1 MVKSGQAWSGTR
13 SVLRAAGRWTAFA
26 WLAALLGATAAQA
39 QTQPT
44 WVDKAGH
51 DSTADIFS
59 AEDIFGSASE
69 KHDRPYTGIT
79 WFRDYGGCQ
88 LIVGLTS
95 QIINRQFGTVNL
107 SSTPAFSNR
116 PDQLF
121 ELRGFYN
128 NGRTQSTGAG
138 RYVLANGKTALRIK
152 FKNGILPNFINAATN
167 VRNYE
172 AFVATIQL
180 TISVARGQPASC
192 NSAIGITPEYK
203 ITIVPLYSGGEDQPL
218 QKPIASNTT
227 RDQRGYRGWNGYE
240 TGIVIQRNLFSTWS
254 FPRGGNRLGAN
265 LSWCSAGA
273 IVSWIQRPSFLS
285 FRKDSNT
292 YSRNSRRQNAWQ
304 LGTVSTGPVT
314 MTVQGYFLPTDRLQI
329 VFNRKPDNGKH
340 ELAVAVQGRCGSA
353 QQQAIL
359 RYTLD
364 IYANH
369 RWGKGPNDAN
379 QVPAFDASA
388 LSGNLGSNNVDTG
401 LRIHYSTST
410 CETTAVAVHSD
421 DQNNFILRKWRLP
434 IEYDPTNANFPYKEG
449 NWAWDGNASQSIRA
463 NMAVNVD
470 NQFTNQVPLYQEIV
484 GVLFKSNFNASPG
497 VYRPKFVLTAPGCGS
512 AVVATTLTYTVTVAA
527 ANQRRG
533 SWITGSWKFKVPNT
547 QLTVTSV
554 ADTNG
559 GSALFQASALTTHG
573 QLRRVGFLIHRSS
586 SKCLFTDLELKNH
599 TSLFEINQVKT
610 ATAVTSSGRSTRTAM
625 VMNDNQHAGVYF
637 RPNVTYVA
645 PDTYRLTVV
654 ATQSENLCPG
664 ASVAELPPPLTLR
677 FNVVVSNIRPWETIG
692 LNRDPNRSMFPAGAI
707 AQLTTPADTGIRIQR
722 SSAACRSTD
731 LSLPAGTAQ
740 YFQLARVG
748 PNGQQVGNAGSS
760 LTGVPMPVTGGSHA
774 QVQFKPRANVPV
786 GDFLISV
793 VLTHN
798 QSACGSQDGLPAAL
812 SLVYTITMVSG
823 SDLAPAIAV
832 SRDYVAFQEGVAVRS
847 AVTVAVMTV
856 TDDFDNTSPV
866 VSLDAAVS
874 ADLYELSSVQSWNGI
889 SRVDAVIL
897 KSGTRLSYAAHPYHT
912 ISFFA
917 TDGGDSSL
925 STERE
930 IIIEVI
936 DPQEA
941 RPEVSFDPNFAIV
954 DENQT
959 TPIASVIIRDPRD
972 DLPGIA
978 LVGEGVDQFE
988 LDYQV
993 SDWSSSTGMVATLK
1007 IKSGQRLSQST
1018 KDSYTLTV
1026 EVVDSSN
1033 QLLRDTATIE
1043 IAVTQPGPPQL
1054 TLPAATVVINNYEN
1068 QATVSRRIFAANAI
1082 ARDNV
1087 EPQLRLSG
1095 GDSSAFDLNK
1105 TTPNPWRGLLTA
1117 GIYLKSGISLNFD
1130 IKRAYTVMVEAK
1142 DPNLST
1148 NDKTTAQLVVL
1159 LANPHK
1165 LAPVSVAATVGT
1177 EVGSQGVRLAG
1188 MHGIDSILSRPAA
1201 AGPGAL
1207 AFLEMLANKEHEL
1220 ESGEIDLRE
1229 FLDGQ
1234 SFALPLMNANGVAS
1248 RFGMWMQA
1256 EQTKLDKEE
1265 ATALSYEAN
1274 AFNANL
1280 GFDVLLGDFF
1290 TLGVG
1295 YGVHQLDT
1303 DYNDKTRCQGL
1314 DFACEGQKGT
1324 YELELQIAQP
1334 YMAMDIGGGRLALAM
1349 GLGQGEIKVMDA
1361 EADSDEEF
1369 KRDADYISY
1378 AVGINHKLGTVNQ
1391 FRMRAVMSNSE
1402 VDIEELCVKDGD
1414 KCRQEGGNDVLE
1426 PEMDFSGGN
1435 LRVGLG
1441 YARQI
1446 DFDSSSF
1453 LQPSIEFAYSSDWGD
1468 GDTGSLYGGG
1478 AGLEYHGGRM
1488 QVDSTFRYMT
1498 GEDINVYGAAL
1509 GLRFNPS
1516 AGSLGLGL
1524 EANPSYDLRG
1534 NNHDLLNESTELNE
1548 NALPEYGLGL
1558 RSRMAVSYGFAI
1570 NGGVLTP
1577 YGGYEMLT
1585 SSDSR
1590 RELGL
1595 RLATNGQRRW
1605 LLGWSADAAGDET
1618 LKIEYQLGE

>member
-1 MVKSGQAWSGTR
+1 MINRGQARSGLDAL
-13 SVLRAAGRWTAFA
+13 LRAAVRSWTAFA
-26 WLAALLGATAAQA
+26 WLAVLLGASAAHA
-39 QTQPT
+39 QIS

-51 DSTADIFS
+51 SSTPEIFS
-59 AEDIFGSASE
+59 AEDIFGHSSLN
-69 KHDRPYTGIT
+69 HDRPYTGIT

-95 QIINRQFGTVNL
+95 QIVSGQ
-107 SSTPAFSNR
+107 AFSNR

-128 NGRTQSTGAG
+128 NGRIQSTGAG
-138 RYVLANGKTALRIK
+138 KYVWANGKTAIRVK
-152 FKNGILPNFINAATN
+152 FKNGVLPNFLNAATN

-203 ITIVPLYSGGEDQPL
+203 VTIVPLYTGGEDKRSQN
-218 QKPIASNTT
+218 PIASNTT
-227 RDQRGYRGWNGYE
+227 DAQRGYRGWNGHE
-240 TGIVIQRNLFSTWS
+240 TGIIIQRNQYRTDYFDRGSSYNPGNQYWCNAGVVATW
-254 FPRGGNRLGAN
+254 
-265 LSWCSAGA
+265 
-273 IVSWIQRPSFLS
+273 VQRPSFLS
-285 FRKDSNT
+285 FRKDSASYN
-292 YSRNSRRQNAWQ
+292 RSRRQQNAWQ

-314 MTVQGYFLPTDRLQI
+314 MTVQSYFLPTDRLQI

-340 ELAVAVQGRCGSA
+340 EFAVAVRGRCGNA
-353 QQQAIL
+353 QHQAIL
-359 RYTLD
+359 RYTLN

-369 RWGKGPNDAN
+369 PWGRGPNNAH
-379 QVPAFDASA
+379 QVPIFDASA
-388 LSGNLGSNNVDTG
+388 LSGSLGSNHVDTG
-401 LRIHYSTST
+401 LRIHYSAGT
-410 CETTAVAVHSD
+410 CDTTEVAVHSD
-421 DQNNFILRKWRLP
+421 AEDDFILRKWRLP
-434 IEYDPTNANFPYKEG
+434 IQYNPDSLRFPYTVG
-449 NWAWDGNASQSIRA
+449 NWAWDGNSNQTIRA
-463 NMAVNVD
+463 NMGVGVN
-470 NQFTNQVPLYQEIV
+470 NNRFGTVPIYQEIV
-484 GVLFKSNFNASPG
+484 GVLFQSDFDASPG
-497 VYRPKFVLTAPGCGS
+497 VYRPKFVLSSCS
-512 AVVATTLTYTVTVAA
+512 AATVPTTLTYTVTVAA

-533 SWITGSWKFKVPNT
+533 SWITGSWKFTAPSNPQIT
-547 QLTVTSV
+547 LTSV

-559 GSALFQASALTTHG
+559 GSAQFQASALTTYG

-586 SKCLFTDLELKNH
+586 SKCLFTDLELRNH
-599 TSLFEINQVKT
+599 TSLFEINQVRT
-610 ATAVTSSGRSTRTAM
+610 AATVTSSGRSTRTAM

-637 RPNVTYVA
+637 RPDVTYVA

-692 LNRDPNRSMFPAGAI
+692 LNRGPRLSSFPAGAI
-707 AQLTTPADTGIRIQR
+707 AQLTTPVDTGIRIQR

-731 LSLPAGTAQ
+731 LSLPTGTAQ
-740 YFQLARVG
+740 YFQLVQAG
-748 PNGQQVGNAGSS
+748 SNGRQVGNAGSS
-760 LTGVPMPVTGGSHA
+760 LAAVPMPVTGGSHA

-786 GDFLISV
+786 GEFLISV
-793 VLTHN
+793 VLTYN
-798 QSACGSQDGLPAAL
+798 QSACGSQEGLPGAL
-812 SLVYTITMVSG
+812 SLVYTVTMANVTDVTPMIAIDRDQVQVS
-823 SDLAPAIAV
+823 
-832 SRDYVAFQEGVAVRS
+832 EGVA
-847 AVTVAVMTV
+847 ATVAATIAVLTV
-856 TDDFDNTSPV
+856 TDPFDATSPAV
-866 VSLDAAVS
+866 RLDTGATLFEIAAVR
-874 ADLYELSSVQSWNGI
+874 SWNGI
-889 SRVDAVIL
+889 DRIDAVRL
-897 KSGTRLSYAAHPYHT
+897 KSGTSLSFATKPRHT

-917 TDGGDSSL
+917 TDGGSSNL
-925 STERE
+925 SAEQKIT
-930 IIIEVI
+930 VI
-936 DPQEA
+936 VEDPQEV
-941 RPEVSFDPNFAIV
+941 PPVVSIDRNFAIV

-959 TPIASVIIRDPRD
+959 ALIALVNIRDPRD
-972 DLPGIA
+972 DRPGIA
-978 LVGEGVDQFE
+978 IVGEGADQFE
-988 LDYQV
+988 LGYGA
-993 SDWSSSTGMVATLK
+993 WNRSTGMVATLK

-1018 KDSYTLTV
+1018 KSSYTLV
-1026 EVVDSSN
+1026 IEVVDAGN
-1033 QLLRDTATIE
+1033 QSLRDTATIT

-1054 TLPAATVVINNYEN
+1054 TFSAATVVINDYEN
-1068 QATVSRRIFAANAI
+1068 QAAVSTQIFVANAI

-1087 EPQLRLSG
+1087 APEMRLAGS
-1095 GDSSAFDLNK
+1095 DSSAFDLNAAA
-1105 TTPNPWRGLLTA
+1105 PSPWRGLLTA
-1117 GIYLKSGISLNFD
+1117 AIHLKQGTMLNFD
-1130 IKRAYTVMVEAK
+1130 TKRAYTIMVEANE
-1142 DPNLST
+1142 PRSST
-1148 NDKTTAQLVVL
+1148 ITMAQLVVL
-1159 LANPHK
+1159 LANPQR

-1201 AGPGAL
+1201 SGPGAL

-1234 SFALPLMNANGVAS
+1234 SFAMPLMNANGVTS

-1256 EQTKLDKEE
+1256 EQTKLEKES
-1265 ATALSYEAN
+1265 ATALNYEAN

-1303 DYNDKTRCQGL
+1303 DYNDLTRCQGL

-1349 GLGQGEIKVMDA
+1349 GLGQGEIKVMDS
-1361 EADSDEEF
+1361 EDDSGEEF
-1369 KRDADYISY
+1369 KRDADYTSY

-1402 VDIEELCVKDGD
+1402 VDIEEQCIKDGD
-1414 KCRQEGGNDVLE
+1414 NCRQENGNDVLE
-1426 PEMDFSGGN
+1426 PDMDFSGGN

-1446 DFDSSSF
+1446 DFDSSRF
-1453 LQPSIEFAYSSDWGD
+1453 LQPSIEVSYSSDWGD

-1478 AGLEYHGGRM
+1478 AGLEYRGGRM

-1498 GEDINVYGAAL
+1498 GEDTKVYGAAL

-1534 NNHDLLNESTELNE
+1534 SGYNLLNENTELNE
-1548 NALPEYGLGL
+1548 NALPEHGLGL

>member
-1 MVKSGQAWSGTR
+1 MIKNGQAWSGAW
-13 SVLRAAGRWTAFA
+13 SLLRAAGRWTTFA
-26 WLAALLGATAAQA
+26 WLAVLLGASAAQA
-39 QTQPT
+39 QTQPS

-51 DSTADIFS
+51 ASTADLFA

-69 KHDRPYTGIT
+69 THDRPYTGIT

-95 QIINRQFGTVNL
+95 QIVSGQ
-107 SSTPAFSNR
+107 AFSNR

-138 RYVLANGKTALRIK
+138 RYVWANGKTAIRVK
-152 FKNGILPNFINAATN
+152 FKNGVLPNFLNAATN
-167 VRNYE
+167 VTNYE
-172 AFVATIQL
+172 AFIATIQL

-192 NSAIGITPEYK
+192 NSAIGITPEYR
-203 ITIVPLYSGGEDQPL
+203 ITIVPLYSGGEDKPL
-218 QKPIASNTT
+218 QQPIASNTT
-227 RDQRGYRGWNGYE
+227 DAQRGYRGWNGYE
-240 TGIVIQRNLFSTWS
+240 TGIVIQRNQY
-254 FPRGGNRLGAN
+254 RVGALG
-265 LSWCSAGA
+265 SRYGITYWCNDGVVARW
-273 IVSWIQRPSFLS
+273 VQRPDFLS
-285 FRKDSNT
+285 FRKDH
-292 YSRNSRRQNAWQ
+292 NSSYRFRSGRSGSWQ

-314 MTVQGYFLPTDRLQI
+314 MTAQSYFLPSDRLQI

-340 ELAVAVQGRCGSA
+340 VFAVGVQGRCGQA

-369 RWGKGPNDAN
+369 QWGKGPNNAD

-388 LSGNLGSNNVDTG
+388 LSGNLGSGDVDTG

-410 CETTAVAVHSD
+410 CGTTAVGVHSD
-421 DQNNFILRKWRLP
+421 DQNNFSLRKWRLP
-434 IEYDPTNANFPYKEG
+434 IEYNPSGGDFPYREG
-449 NWAWDGNASQSIRA
+449 NWAWDGNAGPNIRA
-463 NMAVNVD
+463 NMGVGVENEAN
-470 NQFTNQVPLYQEIV
+470 NQVPLYQEIV
-484 GVLFKSNFNASPG
+484 GVLFKSTFNAAPG
-497 VYRPKFVLTAPGCGS
+497 VYQPRFVLTSPNCGG

-547 QLTVTSV
+547 QITVTSV

-559 GSALFQASALTTHG
+559 GSAQFQASALTTHG

-654 ATQSENLCPG
+654 ATQSENLCSG

-677 FNVVVSNIRPWETIG
+677 FNVVVSNIRPWQAVG
-692 LNRDPNRSMFPAGAI
+692 NNSGPNRSMFPAGAI

-722 SSAACRSTD
+722 SSEACRSTD
-731 LSLPAGTAQ
+731 LSLPTGTAQ
-740 YFQLARVG
+740 YFQLAQVG
-748 PNGQQVGNAGSS
+748 SNGQQVGNAGSS
-760 LTGVPMPVTGGSHA
+760 LAGVPMPVTGGSHA

-786 GDFLISV
+786 GAFLISV

-812 SLVYTITMVSG
+812 SLVYTVTMVSG
-823 SDLAPAIAV
+823 SDLAPAVAV

-874 ADLYELSSVQSWNGI
+874 ADLYELSSVQRWNGI
-889 SRVDAVIL
+889 SRVDAIIL

-941 RPEVSFDPNFAIV
+941 RPEVSFNPDFAVV

-959 TPIASVIIRDPRD
+959 TPIALVNIRDPRD

-978 LVGEGVDQFE
+978 IVGEGVDQFE

-1026 EVVDSSN
+1026 EVVDSNN
-1033 QLLRDTATIE
+1033 QSLRDTATIE
-1043 IAVTQPGPPQL
+1043 IAVTQPGPPRL
-1054 TLPAATVVINNYEN
+1054 TLSAATVVINDYEN
-1068 QATVSRRIFAANAI
+1068 QAAVSTRIFAANAV
-1082 ARDNV
+1082 ASDNV
-1087 EPQLRLSG
+1087 APQLALSG
-1095 GDSSAFDLNK
+1095 SDSNAFDLAA
-1105 TTPNPWRGLLTA
+1105 TPPSPWRGSLTA
-1117 GIYLKSGISLNFD
+1117 GIYLKQGTRLDFD
-1130 IKRAYTVMVEAK
+1130 TKRAYTVRIEANE
-1142 DPNLST
+1142 PNSSQ
-1148 NDKTTAQLVVL
+1148 KTTESLVVL

-1334 YMAMDIGGGRLALAM
+1334 YMAMDIGGGRLALAL
-1349 GLGQGEIKVMDA
+1349 GLGQGEIKVMDS
-1361 EADSDEEF
+1361 EADSNEEF
-1369 KRDADYISY
+1369 KRDADYTSY
-1378 AVGINHKLGTVNQ
+1378 AVGINHKLGTINQ
-1391 FRMRAVMSNSE
+1391 FRMRAVMSNSQ
-1402 VDIEELCVKDGD
+1402 VDIEELCLKDSND
-1414 KCRQEGGNDVLE
+1414 RCLKDADGNDRLE

-1446 DFDSSSF
+1446 DFDSSRF
-1453 LQPSIEFAYSSDWGD
+1453 LQPSIEVAYSSDWGD

-1478 AGLEYHGGRM
+1478 AGLEYRGGRM

-1498 GEDINVYGAAL
+1498 GEDISVYGAAL

-1548 NALPEYGLGL
+1548 DALPEYGLGL

-1605 LLGWSADAAGDET
+1605 LLGWSEDAAGGET

>member
-13 SVLRAAGRWTAFA
+13 SLLRATVGWTAFA
-26 WLAALLGATAAQA
+26 WLAVLLGASAAQA
-39 QTQPT
+39 QTQPS

-51 DSTADIFS
+51 DSAADIFS

-69 KHDRPYTGIT
+69 NHDRPYTGIT

-88 LIVGLTS
+88 LIVGMTS
-95 QIINRQFGTVNL
+95 QIINRQIGTNN
-107 SSTPAFSNR
+107 TPAFSNR

-128 NGRTQSTGAG
+128 NGRVQSTGAG
-138 RYVLANGKTALRIK
+138 RYVWANGKTAIRVK
-152 FKNGILPNFINAATN
+152 FKNGILPNFINAATD
-167 VRNYE
+167 VSNYE
-172 AFVATIQL
+172 AFIATIQL

-192 NSAIGITPEYK
+192 NSAIGITPEYR

-240 TGIVIQRNLFSTWS
+240 TGIVIQRNQYWSQSYEAFRQPNFYLAGNYRWCNAGVIATW
-254 FPRGGNRLGAN
+254 
-265 LSWCSAGA
+265 
-273 IVSWIQRPSFLS
+273 VQRPSFLS

-292 YSRNSRRQNAWQ
+292 YNQSSRRQNAWQ

-314 MTVQGYFLPTDRLQI
+314 MTVQSYYLPTDRLQI

-340 ELAVAVQGRCGSA
+340 ELAVAVRGRCGSA

-369 RWGKGPNDAN
+369 PWGRGPNNAN
-379 QVPAFDASA
+379 QVPIFDASA
-388 LSGNLGSNNVDTG
+388 LSGSLASADVDTG
-401 LRIHYSTST
+401 LRIHHSTGT
-410 CETTAVAVHSD
+410 CDTTAVGVHSD
-421 DQNNFILRKWRLP
+421 DQNNFTLRRWRLP
-434 IEYDPTNANFPYKEG
+434 IRYDSNLNLVTGDWE
-449 NWAWDGNASQSIRA
+449 WDGNAGPSIRA
-463 NMAVNVD
+463 NMAVSVQN
-470 NQFTNQVPLYQEIV
+470 NRFGTVPVYQEIV
-484 GVLFKSNFNASPG
+484 GVLFKTTFNAAPG
-497 VYRPKFVLTAPGCGS
+497 VYQPRFVLTSPGCGE
-512 AVVATTLTYTVTVAA
+512 AVAATTLTYTLTVAA

-547 QLTVTSV
+547 QITVTSV

-599 TSLFEINQVKT
+599 TSLFEINQIKT
-610 ATAVTSSGRSTRTAM
+610 ATTVTSSGRSTRTAM

-637 RPNVTYVA
+637 RPNVSYVA

-677 FNVVVSNIRPWETIG
+677 FNVVVSNVRPWETIG
-692 LNRDPNRSMFPAGAI
+692 LNRGPNRSMFPAGAI

-722 SSAACRSTD
+722 SSEACRSTD
-731 LSLPAGTAQ
+731 LSLPTGTAQ
-740 YFQLARVG
+740 YFQLAQVG
-748 PNGQQVGNAGSS
+748 SNGQQVGNAGSS

-786 GDFLISV
+786 GNFLISV

-798 QSACGSQDGLPAAL
+798 QSACGSQEGLPAAL
-812 SLVYTITMVSG
+812 SLVYTVTMVSG

-874 ADLYELSSVQSWNGI
+874 ADLYELSSVQGWNGI

-941 RPEVSFDPNFAIV
+941 RPEVSFNPDFAIV

-978 LVGEGVDQFE
+978 IVGEGANQFE
-988 LDYQV
+988 LDYQA

-1018 KDSYTLTV
+1018 KDRYTLTV

-1033 QLLRDTATIE
+1033 QSLRDTAAIE
-1043 IAVTQPGPPQL
+1043 IVVTQPGPPQL

-1068 QATVSRRIFAANAI
+1068 QAPVSTRIFAANVVAS
-1082 ARDNV
+1082 DNV
-1087 EPQLRLSG
+1087 APQLVLSG
-1095 GDSSAFDLNK
+1095 GDSSAFDLNA
-1105 TTPNPWRGLLTA
+1105 TPPNPWRGSLTA
-1117 GIYLKSGISLNFD
+1117 GIYLRQGTRLNFD
-1130 IKRAYTVMVEAK
+1130 TKRAYTVRIEANE
-1142 DPNLST
+1142 PGSSQ
-1148 NDKTTAQLVVL
+1148 KTTESLVVL

-1265 ATALSYEAN
+1265 ANALSYEAN

-1334 YMAMDIGGGRLALAM
+1334 YMALDIGGGRLALAM

-1369 KRDADYISY
+1369 KRDADYTSY
-1378 AVGINHKLGTVNQ
+1378 AVGINHKLGVINQ
-1391 FRMRAVMSNSE
+1391 FRMRAVMSNSQ
-1402 VDIEELCVKDGD
+1402 VDIEELCLKDSND
-1414 KCRQEGGNDVLE
+1414 RCLKDADGNDRLE
-1426 PEMDFSGGN
+1426 NEMDFSGGN

-1446 DFDSSSF
+1446 DFDSSRF
-1453 LQPSIEFAYSSDWGD
+1453 LQPSIEVAYSSDWGD

-1478 AGLEYHGGRM
+1478 AGLEYRGGRM

-1498 GEDINVYGAAL
+1498 GEDISVYGAAL

-1534 NNHDLLNESTELNE
+1534 NNHNLLNESTELNE
-1548 NALPEYGLGL
+1548 DALPEYGLGL

>member
-1 MVKSGQAWSGTR
+1 MIKNGQARSGAG
-13 SVLRAAGRWTAFA
+13 SLLRAAVRWTACA
-26 WLAALLGATAAQA
+26 WLAVLLGASAAQA
-39 QTQPT
+39 QTQPS

-59 AEDIFGSASE
+59 AEDIFGHTSLNY
-69 KHDRPYTGIT
+69 DRPYTGIT

-95 QIINRQFGTVNL
+95 QTI
-107 SSTPAFSNR
+107 STANGFTNR

-128 NGRTQSTGAG
+128 NGRIQSTGAG
-138 RYVLANGKTALRIK
+138 RYVWANGKTAIRLK
-152 FKNGILPNFINAATN
+152 FKNGVLPNFLNAATN

-172 AFVATIQL
+172 AFVATIRL
-180 TISVARGQPASC
+180 TIGVARGQSASC
-192 NSAIGITPEYK
+192 NSAIGTTPEYK
-203 ITIVPLYSGGEDQPL
+203 ITIVPLYTGGEDNPSQNR
-218 QKPIASNTT
+218 IASNTT
-227 RDQRGYRGWNGYE
+227 DPQRGYRGWNGHE
-240 TGIVIQRNLFSTWS
+240 TGIVIQRNLFWTDSQEALRNV
-254 FPRGGNRLGAN
+254 PNLYAPGNVR
-265 LSWCSAGA
+265 WCSDGA
-273 IVSWIQRPSFLS
+273 VVSWVQRPSFLS
-285 FRKDSNT
+285 FRKDRGT
-292 YSRNSRRQNAWQ
+292 YRKTFNPRSSTRTWQ
-304 LGTVSTGPVT
+304 LGTVEPGPVT
-314 MTVQGYFLPTDRLQI
+314 MVVQSYFLPTDRLQV

-340 ELAVAVQGRCGSA
+340 EFAVAVRGRCGNS
-353 QQQAIL
+353 QHQAIL

-369 RWGKGPNDAN
+369 PWGRGPNNAH

-388 LSGNLGSNNVDTG
+388 LSGSLGSNHVDTG
-401 LRIHYSTST
+401 LRIHYSAGT
-410 CETTAVAVHSD
+410 CDTTEVAVHSD
-421 DQNNFILRKWRLP
+421 SEDDFILRKWRLP
-434 IEYDPTNANFPYKEG
+434 IQYDGSNPRFPYRAG
-449 NWAWDGNASQSIRA
+449 NWAWDGNSSQTIRA
-463 NMAVNVD
+463 NMAVGVQ

-484 GVLFKSNFNASPG
+484 GVLFQSDFDASPG
-497 VYRPKFVLTAPGCGS
+497 VYRPKFVLSSCS
-512 AVVATTLTYTVTVAA
+512 ASTVPTTLTYTVTVAA

-533 SWITGSWKFKVPNT
+533 SWVTGSWKFTAPNNPQIT
-547 QLTVTSV
+547 LTSV

-559 GSALFQASALTTHG
+559 GSAQFQASALTTYG
-573 QLRRVGFLIHRSS
+573 QIRRVGFLIHRSS

-637 RPNVTYVA
+637 RPDVTYVA

-664 ASVAELPPPLTLR
+664 ASVAELPRPLTLR

-692 LNRDPNRSMFPAGAI
+692 LNRGPRLSSFPAGAI
-707 AQLTTPADTGIRIQR
+707 KQLTTPVDTGIRIQR
-722 SSAACRSTD
+722 SSEACRSTD
-731 LSLPAGTAQ
+731 LSLPTGTAQ
-740 YFQLARVG
+740 YFQLAQAG
-748 PNGQQVGNAGSS
+748 SNGRQVGNAGSS
-760 LTGVPMPVTGGSHA
+760 LAAVPMSVTGGSHA
-774 QVQFKPRANVPV
+774 QVQFKPRADVPV
-786 GDFLISV
+786 GEFLISV
-793 VLTHN
+793 VLTYN

-812 SLVYTITMVSG
+812 SLVYTVTMADVADVTPMIAIDRDQVQVS
-823 SDLAPAIAV
+823 
-832 SRDYVAFQEGVAVRS
+832 EGVAATAAATI
-847 AVTVAVMTV
+847 AVLTV
-856 TDDFDNTSPV
+856 TDPFDATSPAV
-866 VSLDAAVS
+866 RLDTGATLFEIAAVR
-874 ADLYELSSVQSWNGI
+874 SWNGTDRI
-889 SRVDAVIL
+889 DAVRL
-897 KSGTRLSYAAHPYHT
+897 KSGTRLSFATKQQHT

-917 TDGGDSSL
+917 ADGGSSNL
-925 STERE
+925 SAEQKIT
-930 IIIEVI
+930 VI
-936 DPQEA
+936 VEDPQEV
-941 RPEVSFDPNFAIV
+941 RPEVSIGSFAIV

-959 TPIASVIIRDPRD
+959 ALIALVTIRDLRD

-978 LVGEGVDQFE
+978 IVGEGADQFE
-988 LDYQV
+988 LGYGR
-993 SDWSSSTGMVATLK
+993 SDWNRSTGLVATLK
-1007 IKSGQRLSQST
+1007 INSTATLSQST
-1018 KDSYTLTV
+1018 KDRYTLAI
-1026 EVVDSSN
+1026 EVVDAGN
-1033 QLLRDTATIE
+1033 QSLRATATIE
-1043 IAVTQPGPPQL
+1043 IAVTKPGPPQL
-1054 TLPAATVVINNYEN
+1054 ALPNTVVVNDYVDQQAAANRILVATV
-1068 QATVSRRIFAANAI
+1068 TVS
-1082 ARDNV
+1082 DNV
-1087 EPQLRLSG
+1087 PPRMALSG
-1095 GDSSAFDLNK
+1095 TDSGYFELDPS
-1105 TTPNPWRGLLTA
+1105 TPPSISDWRGSWTV
-1117 GIYLKSGISLNFD
+1117 GIYLKKDTMLDFSQ
-1130 IKRAYTVMVEAK
+1130 KPTYTVMIEAT
-1142 DPNLST
+1142 DPVLTQN
-1148 NDKTTAQLVVL
+1148 NITTAPLTVF
-1159 LANPHK
+1159 LANPQK
-1165 LAPVSVAATVGT
+1165 LTPVSVAATVGT

-1201 AGPGAL
+1201 SGPGAL

-1234 SFALPLMNANGVAS
+1234 SFAMPLMNANGVAS

-1256 EQTKLDKEE
+1256 EQTKLEKES
-1265 ATALSYEAN
+1265 ATALNYEAN

-1361 EADSDEEF
+1361 EDKSGEEF
-1369 KRDADYISY
+1369 KRDADYTSY

-1391 FRMRAVMSNSE
+1391 LRMRAVMSNSE
-1402 VDIEELCVKDGD
+1402 VDIEELCVKDSND
-1414 KCRQEGGNDVLE
+1414 RCLKEDGNDVLE

-1446 DFDSSSF
+1446 DFDSSRF
-1453 LQPSIEFAYSSDWGD
+1453 LQPSIEVAYSSDWGD

-1478 AGLEYHGGRM
+1478 AGLEYRGGRM

-1498 GEDINVYGAAL
+1498 GEDTKVYGAAL

-1534 NNHDLLNESTELNE
+1534 SGYNLLNENTELNE
-1548 NALPEYGLGL
+1548 NALPEHGLGL

>member
-1 MVKSGQAWSGTR
+1 MIKNGQAQSGAE
-13 SVLRAAGRWTAFA
+13 SLLRAAVRWTACA
-26 WLAALLGATAAQA
+26 WLAVLLGVSAAHA
-39 QTQPT
+39 QIR
-44 WVDKAGH
+44 WVDKGGH

-59 AEDIFGSASE
+59 AEDIFGHTSLNY
-69 KHDRPYTGIT
+69 DRPYTGIT

-95 QIINRQFGTVNL
+95 QTI
-107 SSTPAFSNR
+107 STANGFTNR

-128 NGRTQSTGAG
+128 NGRIQSTGAG
-138 RYVLANGKTALRIK
+138 RYVWANGKTAIRIK
-152 FKNGILPNFINAATN
+152 FKNGTLPNFLNAATN
-167 VRNYE
+167 VSQYE
-172 AFVATIQL
+172 AFVATIRL
-180 TISVARGQPASC
+180 TIGVARGQSASC
-192 NSAIGITPEYK
+192 NSAIGTTPEYK
-203 ITIVPLYSGGEDQPL
+203 ITIVPLYTGGEDNPSQNR
-218 QKPIASNTT
+218 IASNTT
-227 RDQRGYRGWNGYE
+227 DPQRGYRGWNGHE
-240 TGIVIQRNLFSTWS
+240 TGIVIQRNLFHAYTIRGSTNPITGEVDRRS
-254 FPRGGNRLGAN
+254 N
-265 LSWCSAGA
+265 LRWCGDGTV
-273 IVSWIQRPSFLS
+273 VSWIQRPSFLS
-285 FRKDSNT
+285 FRKDRGT
-292 YSRNSRRQNAWQ
+292 YRRISPTRSERTWQ

-314 MTVQGYFLPTDRLQI
+314 MIVQSYFLPTDRLQV

-340 ELAVAVQGRCGSA
+340 EFAVAVRGRCGNS
-353 QQQAIL
+353 QHQAIL

-369 RWGKGPNDAN
+369 PWGRGPNNAH

-388 LSGNLGSNNVDTG
+388 LSGSLGSNHVDTG
-401 LRIHYSTST
+401 LRIHYSAGT
-410 CETTAVAVHSD
+410 CDTTEVAVHSD
-421 DQNNFILRKWRLP
+421 SEDDFILRKWRLP
-434 IEYDPTNANFPYKEG
+434 IQYDGSNPRFPYRAG
-449 NWAWDGNASQSIRA
+449 NWAWDGNSSQTIRA
-463 NMAVNVD
+463 NMAVGVQNR
-470 NQFTNQVPLYQEIV
+470 FTNQVPLYQEIV
-484 GVLFKSNFNASPG
+484 GVLFQSDFDASPG
-497 VYRPKFVLTAPGCGS
+497 VYRPKFVLSSCS
-512 AVVATTLTYTVTVAA
+512 ASTVPTTLTYTVTVAA

-533 SWITGSWKFKVPNT
+533 SWVTGSWKFTAPNNPQIT
-547 QLTVTSV
+547 LTSV

-559 GSALFQASALTTHG
+559 GSAQFQASALTTYG
-573 QLRRVGFLIHRSS
+573 QIRRVGFLIHRSS

-637 RPNVTYVA
+637 RPDVTYVA

-692 LNRDPNRSMFPAGAI
+692 LNRGPRLSSFPAGAI

-722 SSAACRSTD
+722 SSEACRSTD
-731 LSLPAGTAQ
+731 LSLPTGTAQ
-740 YFQLARVG
+740 YFQLVRAG
-748 PNGQQVGNAGSS
+748 SNGRQVGNAGSS
-760 LTGVPMPVTGGSHA
+760 LAAVPMSVTGGSHA

-786 GDFLISV
+786 GEFLISV
-793 VLTHN
+793 VLSYN

-812 SLVYTITMVSG
+812 SLVYTITMANVADVTPMIAIDRDLVRVSEG
-823 SDLAPAIAV
+823 VVAQAAATIAV
-832 SRDYVAFQEGVAVRS
+832 LTVTDPFDATSPAVRLDTGATLFEIAAVRS
-847 AVTVAVMTV
+847 
-856 TDDFDNTSPV
+856 
-866 VSLDAAVS
+866 
-874 ADLYELSSVQSWNGI
+874 WNGTDRI
-889 SRVDAVIL
+889 DAVRF
-897 KSGTRLSYAAHPYHT
+897 KSGTRLSFTTKPQHT

-917 TDGGDSSL
+917 ADGGSSNL
-925 STERE
+925 SAEQKIT
-930 IIIEVI
+930 IIVE

-941 RPEVSFDPNFAIV
+941 NPSVSIDRPFAIV
-954 DENQT
+954 DEDQNT
-959 TPIASVIIRDPRD
+959 TPIATVTFLDERDV
-972 DLPGIA
+972 LPGIA
-978 LVGEGVDQFE
+978 IVGEGADQFE
-988 LDYQV
+988 LDYDP
-993 SDWSSSTGMVATLK
+993 SDWSSSDGLVAALK
-1007 IKSGQRLSQST
+1007 IKSDQTLSRST
-1018 KDSYTLTV
+1018 KDRYTLAV
-1026 EVVDSSN
+1026 EVVDAGN
-1033 QLLRDTATIE
+1033 QDLRATAAIE
-1043 IAVTQPGPPQL
+1043 ISVKQPGPPEL
-1054 TLPAATVVINNYEN
+1054 TLPSTAAVNPTANRFV
-1068 QATVSRRIFAANAI
+1068 TNAI
-1082 ARDNV
+1082 VRDNV
-1087 EPQLRLSG
+1087 PPEMALSG
-1095 GDSSAFDLNK
+1095 DDSSNFTLDLSMRPSIWQGSW
-1105 TTPNPWRGLLTA
+1105 TV
-1117 GIYLKSGISLNFD
+1117 GIYLKDGIAVDSD
-1130 IKRAYTVMVEAK
+1130 TKPTYTVMVEAT
-1142 DPNLST
+1142 DMVLSPAQT
-1148 NDKTTAQLVVL
+1148 TTAPLVIL
-1159 LANPHK
+1159 LASQTQP
-1165 LAPVSVAATVGT
+1165 PVSVAATVGT

-1201 AGPGAL
+1201 SGPGAL

-1234 SFALPLMNANGVAS
+1234 SFAMPLMNANGVAS

-1256 EQTKLDKEE
+1256 EQTKLEKES
-1265 ATALSYEAN
+1265 TTDLSYEAN

-1303 DYNDKTRCQGL
+1303 DYNYPSRCQGL
-1314 DFACEGQKGT
+1314 DSACEGQKGT
-1324 YELELQIAQP
+1324 YELDLQIAQP

-1349 GLGQGEIKVMDA
+1349 GLGQGEIKVMDSA
-1361 EADSDEEF
+1361 AASDEEF
-1369 KRDADYISY
+1369 KRDADYTSY

-1402 VDIEELCVKDGD
+1402 VDIEEQCIKDGD
-1414 KCRQEGGNDVLE
+1414 KCRQEDGNDVLE

-1446 DFDSSSF
+1446 DFDSSRF
-1453 LQPSIEFAYSSDWGD
+1453 LQPSIEVAYSSDWGD

-1478 AGLEYHGGRM
+1478 AGLEYRGGRM

-1498 GEDINVYGAAL
+1498 GEDTKVYGAAL

-1534 NNHDLLNESTELNE
+1534 SGYNLLNENTELNE
-1548 NALPEYGLGL
+1548 NALPEHGLGL

>member
-1 MVKSGQAWSGTR
+1 MVKNGQARSGAG
-13 SVLRAAGRWTAFA
+13 SLLRAAVRWTACA
-26 WLAALLGATAAQA
+26 WLAVLLGASAAQA
-39 QTQPT
+39 QTQPS

-59 AEDIFGSASE
+59 AEDIFGHTSLNY
-69 KHDRPYTGIT
+69 DRPYTGIT

-95 QIINRQFGTVNL
+95 QIISGQ
-107 SSTPAFSNR
+107 AFSNR

-128 NGRTQSTGAG
+128 NGRIQSTGAG
-138 RYVLANGKTALRIK
+138 RYVWANGKTAIRIK
-152 FKNGILPNFINAATN
+152 FKNGVLPNFLNAATN

-172 AFVATIQL
+172 AFVATIRL
-180 TISVARGQPASC
+180 TIGVARGQSANC
-192 NSAIGITPEYK
+192 NSAIGTTPEYK
-203 ITIVPLYSGGEDQPL
+203 ITIVPLYTGGEDNPSQR
-218 QKPIASNTT
+218 PIASNSTD
-227 RDQRGYRGWNGYE
+227 DQRGRRGWNGYE
-240 TGIVIQRNLFSTWS
+240 TGIVIQRNLFWADAQES
-254 FPRGGNRLGAN
+254 FRNIPNFYAPGNLR
-265 LSWCSAGA
+265 WCSDGA
-273 IVSWIQRPSFLS
+273 VVSWVQRPSFLS
-285 FRKDSNT
+285 FRKDRGT
-292 YSRNSRRQNAWQ
+292 YRKTFNPRSSTRTWQ

-314 MTVQGYFLPTDRLQI
+314 MTVQSYFLPTDRLQV

-340 ELAVAVQGRCGSA
+340 EFAVAVRGRCGNA
-353 QQQAIL
+353 QHQAIL

-364 IYANH
+364 IYAEH
-369 RWGKGPNDAN
+369 PWGVGPDNVN

-388 LSGNLGSNNVDTG
+388 LSGSLGSADVDTG
-401 LRIHYSTST
+401 LRIHHSTST
-410 CETTAVAVHSD
+410 CDPTNVAVHSD
-421 DQNNFILRKWRLP
+421 DQNNFAVRRRFYRTSYVGGP
-434 IEYDPTNANFPYKEG
+434 PYSTPVK
-449 NWAWDGNASQSIRA
+449 NWQWDGNSDTRVVA
-463 NMAVNVD
+463 NMGMFSNRFSFIQNVNVA
-470 NQFTNQVPLYQEIV
+470 VV
-484 GVLFKSNFNASPG
+484 GIMFKSNFNAAPG
-497 VYRPKFVLTAPGCGS
+497 VYRPKFVLSACGGQNAS
-512 AVVATTLTYTVTVAA
+512 STTLTYTVTVAA

-533 SWITGSWKFKVPNT
+533 SWVTGSWKFTAPNNPQIT
-547 QLTVTSV
+547 LTSV

-559 GSALFQASALTTHG
+559 GSAQFQAHALTTHG
-573 QLRRVGFLIHRSS
+573 QIRPVGFLIHRSS
-586 SKCLFTDLELKNH
+586 SKCLFTDLELRNH
-599 TSLFEINQVKT
+599 TSLFEINQVRT
-610 ATAVTSSGRSTRTAM
+610 AATVTSSGRSTRTAM

-637 RPNVTYVA
+637 RPDVTYVA

-664 ASVAELPPPLTLR
+664 ASVAELPRPLTLR
-677 FNVVVSNIRPWETIG
+677 FNVVVSNERPWETIG
-692 LNRDPNRSMFPAGAI
+692 LNRGPRLSSFPAGAI
-707 AQLTTPADTGIRIQR
+707 AQLTTPVDTGIRIQR
-722 SSAACRSTD
+722 SSEACRSTD
-731 LSLPAGTAQ
+731 LSLPTGTAQ
-740 YFQLARVG
+740 YFQLVRAG
-748 PNGQQVGNAGSS
+748 SNGRQVGNAGSS
-760 LTGVPMPVTGGSHA
+760 LAAVPMSVTGGSHA

-786 GDFLISV
+786 GEFLISV
-793 VLTHN
+793 VLTYN

-812 SLVYTITMVSG
+812 SLVYTVTMANVTDVTPMIAIDR
-823 SDLAPAIAV
+823 DLV
-832 SRDYVAFQEGVAVRS
+832 RVTEGVAVQAAATI
-847 AVTVAVMTV
+847 AVLTV
-856 TDDFDNTSPV
+856 TDLFDATSPAV
-866 VSLDAAVS
+866 RLDTGATLFEIAAVR
-874 ADLYELSSVQSWNGI
+874 SWNGTD
-889 SRVDAVIL
+889 RVDAVRL
-897 KSGTRLSYAAHPYHT
+897 KSGTRLSFATKPQHT

-917 TDGGDSSL
+917 ADGGSSNL
-925 STERE
+925 SAEQKIT
-930 IIIEVI
+930 VI
-936 DPQEA
+936 VEDPQEA
-941 RPEVSFDPNFAIV
+941 RPEVSIGSFAIV

-959 TPIASVIIRDPRD
+959 TPIALVTIKDPRD

-978 LVGEGVDQFE
+978 IVGEGADQFE
-988 LDYQV
+988 LGYNPTV
-993 SDWSSSTGMVATLK
+993 WSTSTGLVATLK
-1007 IKSGQRLSQST
+1007 IKSGQRLSRST
-1018 KDSYTLTV
+1018 KDRYTLTI

-1033 QLLRDTATIE
+1033 QSLRATDTIE
-1043 IAVTQPGPPQL
+1043 IVVTQPGPPQL
-1054 TLPAATVVINNYEN
+1054 TFPGTVVISDYVN
-1068 QATVSRRIFAANAI
+1068 QQAAASRIPVANVTVS
-1082 ARDNV
+1082 DNV
-1087 EPQLRLSG
+1087 PPRMALSG
-1095 GDSSAFDLNK
+1095 TDSSAFELDPS
-1105 TTPNPWRGLLTA
+1105 TPPSNSDWRGSWTV
-1117 GIYLKSGISLNFD
+1117 GIYLKKDTMLDFSQ
-1130 IKRAYTVMVEAK
+1130 KPTYTVMVEAT
-1142 DPNLST
+1142 DPVLTQN
-1148 NDKTTAQLVVL
+1148 NITTAPLTVF

-1165 LAPVSVAATVGT
+1165 LTPVSVAATVGT

-1201 AGPGAL
+1201 SGPGAL

-1234 SFALPLMNANGVAS
+1234 SFAMPLMNANGVAS

-1256 EQTKLDKEE
+1256 EQTKLEKES
-1265 ATALSYEAN
+1265 ATALNYEAN

-1303 DYNDKTRCQGL
+1303 DYNDLTRCQGL

-1361 EADSDEEF
+1361 EAESSEEF
-1369 KRDADYISY
+1369 KRDADYTSY

-1391 FRMRAVMSNSE
+1391 LRMRAVMSNSE
-1402 VDIEELCVKDGD
+1402 VDIEELCVPDPMDKD
-1414 KCRQEGGNDVLE
+1414 KCDKDEEGNDKLE

-1446 DFDSSSF
+1446 DFDSSRF
-1453 LQPSIEFAYSSDWGD
+1453 LQPSIEVAYSSDWGD

-1478 AGLEYHGGRM
+1478 AGLEYRGGRM

-1498 GEDINVYGAAL
+1498 GEDTKVYGAAL

-1534 NNHDLLNESTELNE
+1534 SGYNLLNENTELNE
-1548 NALPEYGLGL
+1548 NALPEHGLGL

>member
-1 MVKSGQAWSGTR
+1 MIKNGQARSGAG
-13 SVLRAAGRWTAFA
+13 SLLRAAVRWTACA
-26 WLAALLGATAAQA
+26 WLAVLLGASAAQA
-39 QTQPT
+39 QTQPS

-51 DSTADIFS
+51 DSTPDIFS
-59 AEDIFGSASE
+59 AEDIFGHTSLNY
-69 KHDRPYTGIT
+69 DRPYTGIT

-95 QIINRQFGTVNL
+95 QTISGQ
-107 SSTPAFSNR
+107 AFSNR

-128 NGRTQSTGAG
+128 NGRIQSTGAG
-138 RYVLANGKTALRIK
+138 RYVWANGKTAIRIK
-152 FKNGILPNFINAATN
+152 FKNGVLPNFLNAATN

-172 AFVATIQL
+172 AFVATIRL
-180 TISVARGQPASC
+180 TIGVARGQSASC
-192 NSAIGITPEYK
+192 NSAIGTTPEYK
-203 ITIVPLYSGGEDQPL
+203 ITIVPLYTGGEDNRSQR
-218 QKPIASNTT
+218 PIASNTT
-227 RDQRGYRGWNGYE
+227 DPQRGYRGWNGYE
-240 TGIVIQRNLFSTWS
+240 TGIVIQRNQYWTDHRESIRNS
-254 FPRGGNRLGAN
+254 FPNYYNEGNQY
-265 LSWCSAGA
+265 WCNAGVIA
-273 IVSWIQRPSFLS
+273 TWVQRPSFLS
-285 FRKDSNT
+285 FRKDRGT
-292 YSRNSRRQNAWQ
+292 YRATYNPRSSTRTWQ
-304 LGTVSTGPVT
+304 LGTVEPGPVT
-314 MTVQGYFLPTDRLQI
+314 MVVQSYFLPTDRLQV

-340 ELAVAVQGRCGSA
+340 EFAVAVRGRCGNA
-353 QQQAIL
+353 QHQAIL

-364 IYANH
+364 ISPNH
-369 RWGKGPNDAN
+369 KWGHGPDYVN
-379 QVPAFDASA
+379 QVPAFDAAA
-388 LSGNLGSNNVDTG
+388 LSSSLGSANVDTG
-401 LRIHYSTST
+401 LRVHYSTST
-410 CETTAVAVHSD
+410 CEQTDVALHSD
-421 DQNNFILRKWRLP
+421 AQNTFILRQRRSSVGVIP
-434 IEYDPTNANFPYKEG
+434 GSNPYTSSM
-449 NWAWDGNASQSIRA
+449 NWNGNAGNSIRA
-463 NMAVNVD
+463 NMGNFESSD
-470 NQFTNQVPLYQEIV
+470 YNQLGYREIV
-484 GVLFKSNFNASPG
+484 GVLFRSDFNAAPG
-497 VYRPKFVLTAPGCGS
+497 VYRPKFVLSSPGCSG
-512 AVVATTLTYTVTVAA
+512 AVVNTTLTYTLTVAA

-533 SWITGSWKFKVPNT
+533 SWVTGSWKFTAPNNPQIT
-547 QLTVTSV
+547 LTSV

-559 GSALFQASALTTHG
+559 GSAQFQASALTTHG
-573 QLRRVGFLIHRSS
+573 QIRRVGFLIHRSS

-637 RPNVTYVA
+637 RPDVTYVA

-692 LNRDPNRSMFPAGAI
+692 LNRGPRLSSFPAGAI
-707 AQLTTPADTGIRIQR
+707 KQLTTPVDTGIRIQR
-722 SSAACRSTD
+722 SSEACRSTD
-731 LSLPAGTAQ
+731 LSLPTGTAQ
-740 YFQLARVG
+740 YFQLAQAG
-748 PNGQQVGNAGSS
+748 SNGRQVGNAGSS
-760 LTGVPMPVTGGSHA
+760 LAAVPMSVTGGSHA
-774 QVQFKPRANVPV
+774 QVQFKPRADVPV
-786 GDFLISV
+786 GEFLISV
-793 VLTHN
+793 VLTYN

-812 SLVYTITMVSG
+812 SLVYTVTMADVADVTPMIAIDRDQVQVS
-823 SDLAPAIAV
+823 
-832 SRDYVAFQEGVAVRS
+832 EGVAATAAATI
-847 AVTVAVMTV
+847 AVLTV
-856 TDDFDNTSPV
+856 TDPFDATSPAV
-866 VSLDAAVS
+866 RLDTGATLFEIA
-874 ADLYELSSVQSWNGI
+874 SVRSWNGTD
-889 SRVDAVIL
+889 RVDAVRL
-897 KSGTRLSYAAHPYHT
+897 KSDTRLSFTTKPQHT

-917 TDGGDSSL
+917 ADGGSSNL
-925 STERE
+925 SAEQKIT
-930 IIIEVI
+930 VI
-936 DPQEA
+936 VEDPQEE
-941 RPEVSFDPNFAIV
+941 RPEVSIGSFAIV

-959 TPIASVIIRDPRD
+959 TPIALVTIKDPRD

-978 LVGEGVDQFE
+978 IVGEGADQFE
-988 LDYQV
+988 LGYDRSV
-993 SDWSSSTGMVATLK
+993 WSTSTGLVATLK
-1007 IKSGQRLSQST
+1007 IKSGQRLSRST
-1018 KDSYTLTV
+1018 KDRYTLTI

-1033 QLLRDTATIE
+1033 QSLRATDTIE
-1043 IAVTQPGPPQL
+1043 IVVTQPGPPQL
-1054 TLPAATVVINNYEN
+1054 TLPNTVVVNDYVDRQAAANRILVATV
-1068 QATVSRRIFAANAI
+1068 TVS
-1082 ARDNV
+1082 DNV
-1087 EPQLRLSG
+1087 PPRMALSG
-1095 GDSSAFDLNK
+1095 TDSGYFELDPS
-1105 TTPNPWRGLLTA
+1105 TPPSISDWRGSWTV
-1117 GIYLKSGISLNFD
+1117 GIYLKKDTMLDFSQ
-1130 IKRAYTVMVEAK
+1130 KPTYTVMIEAT
-1142 DPNLST
+1142 DPVLTQN
-1148 NDKTTAQLVVL
+1148 NITTAPLTVF
-1159 LANPHK
+1159 LANPQK
-1165 LAPVSVAATVGT
+1165 LTPVSVAATVGT

-1201 AGPGAL
+1201 SGPGAL

-1234 SFALPLMNANGVAS
+1234 SFAMPLMNANGVAS

-1256 EQTKLDKEE
+1256 EQTKLEKES
-1265 ATALSYEAN
+1265 ATALNYEAN

-1361 EADSDEEF
+1361 EDKSGEEF
-1369 KRDADYISY
+1369 KRDADYTSY

-1391 FRMRAVMSNSE
+1391 LRMRAVMSNSE
-1402 VDIEELCVKDGD
+1402 VDIEELCVKDSND
-1414 KCRQEGGNDVLE
+1414 RCLKEDGNDVLE

-1446 DFDSSSF
+1446 DFDSSRF
-1453 LQPSIEFAYSSDWGD
+1453 LQPSIEVAYSSDWGD

-1478 AGLEYHGGRM
+1478 AGLEYRGGRM

-1498 GEDINVYGAAL
+1498 GEDTKVYGAAL

-1534 NNHDLLNESTELNE
+1534 SYNLLNENTELNE
-1548 NALPEYGLGL
+1548 NALPEHGLGL

>member
-1 MVKSGQAWSGTR
+1 MINRGQARSGLDAL
-13 SVLRAAGRWTAFA
+13 LRAAVRSWTAFA
-26 WLAALLGATAAQA
+26 WLAVLLGVSAAQA
-39 QTQPT
+39 QTQPR

-51 DSTADIFS
+51 KSTADVFA
-59 AEDIFGSASE
+59 AEDIFRTASS
-69 KHDRPYTGIT
+69 RPYTGIT
-79 WFRDYGGCQ
+79 WYRDYGGCQ
-88 LIVGLTS
+88 LIVGIKS
-95 QIINRQFGTVNL
+95 QTIAGGAKTH
-107 SSTPAFSNR
+107 
-116 PDQLF
+116 QLF

-128 NGRTQSTGAG
+128 NGKLQTTGTG
-138 RYVLANGKTALRIK
+138 KYVWANGKIAVRIR
-152 FKNGILPNFINAATN
+152 FKGGLLPNFQSPSANAS
-167 VRNYE
+167 NYDPII
-172 AFVATIQL
+172 ATIQL
-180 TISVARGQPASC
+180 TIRAATGQPARC
-192 NSAIGITPEYK
+192 NSAASTTPEYK
-203 ITIVPLYSGGEDQPL
+203 VTIVPLYGEAEEHTTPD
-218 QKPIASNTT
+218 PIASNTT
-227 RDQRGYRGWNGYE
+227 HAQRGYRGWNGYE
-240 TGIVIQRNLFSTWS
+240 TGIVIQRNLFRTSS
-254 FPRGGNRLGAN
+254 YPIGNNQLRSN
-265 LSWCSAGA
+265 LRWCGDGTV
-273 IVSWIQRPSFLS
+273 VSWIQRPSFLS
-285 FRKDSNT
+285 FRKDHN
-292 YSRNSRRQNAWQ
+292 NSYRYNRGRGSWQ
-304 LGTVSTGPVT
+304 AGSVVAGPVT
-314 MTVQGYFLPTDRLQI
+314 MTVQGYFLPTDKLEI

-340 ELAVAVQGRCGSA
+340 EIAVGVRGRCNNSP
-353 QQQAIL
+353 QVIL

-364 IYANH
+364 ISPNH
-369 RWGKGPNDAN
+369 KWGHGPDYVN
-379 QVPAFDASA
+379 QVAAFDASA
-388 LSGNLGSNNVDTG
+388 LSSSLGSANVDTG

-410 CETTAVAVHSD
+410 CEQTEVAVHSD
-421 DQNNFILRKWRLP
+421 AQSNFILRQRRSSVGVIP
-434 IEYDPTNANFPYKEG
+434 GTNPSTTSM
-449 NWAWDGNASQSIRA
+449 NWNGNAGNSIRA
-463 NMAVNVD
+463 NMGNFESS
-470 NQFTNQVPLYQEIV
+470 NTNDLGYKEIV
-484 GVLFKSNFNASPG
+484 GVLFRSDFNAAPG
-497 VYRPKFVLTAPGCGS
+497 VYRPKFVLTSPGCSG
-512 AVVATTLTYTVTVAA
+512 AVVATTLTYTLTVVA

-533 SWITGSWKFKVPNT
+533 SWVTGSWKFTAPNNPQIT
-547 QLTVTSV
+547 LTSV

-559 GSALFQASALTTHG
+559 GSAQFQASALTTHG

-586 SKCLFTDLELKNH
+586 SKCLFTDLELRNH
-599 TSLFEINQVKT
+599 TSLFEINQVRT
-610 ATAVTSSGRSTRTAM
+610 AATVTSSGRSTRTAM

-637 RPNVTYVA
+637 RPDVTYVA

-692 LNRDPNRSMFPAGAI
+692 LNRGPRLSSFPAGAI
-707 AQLTTPADTGIRIQR
+707 AQLTTPVDTGIRIQR

-731 LSLPAGTAQ
+731 LSLPTGTAQ
-740 YFQLARVG
+740 YFQLVQAG
-748 PNGQQVGNAGSS
+748 SNGRQVGNAGSS
-760 LTGVPMPVTGGSHA
+760 LTAVPMPVTGGSHA

-786 GDFLISV
+786 GEFLISV
-793 VLTHN
+793 VLTYN
-798 QSACGSQDGLPAAL
+798 QSACGSQEGLPGAL
-812 SLVYTITMVSG
+812 SLVYAVTMANVTDVTPMIAIDRDQVQVS
-823 SDLAPAIAV
+823 
-832 SRDYVAFQEGVAVRS
+832 EGVAATAAATI
-847 AVTVAVMTV
+847 AVLTV
-856 TDDFDNTSPV
+856 TDPFDATSPAV
-866 VSLDAAVS
+866 RLDAGATLFEI
-874 ADLYELSSVQSWNGI
+874 ASVRSWNGI
-889 SRVDAVIL
+889 DRIDAVRL
-897 KSGTRLSYAAHPYHT
+897 KSGTSLSFATKPQHI

-917 TDGGDSSL
+917 TDGGSSNL
-925 STERE
+925 SAEQKITINVE
-930 IIIEVI
+930 
-936 DPQEA
+936 DPQEV
-941 RPEVSFDPNFAIV
+941 PPVVSIDRNFAIV

-959 TPIASVIIRDPRD
+959 ALIASVTIRDPRD
-972 DLPGIA
+972 DRPGIA
-978 LVGEGVDQFE
+978 IVGEGADQFE
-988 LDYQV
+988 LGYGA
-993 SDWSSSTGMVATLK
+993 WNRSTGMVATLK

-1018 KDSYTLTV
+1018 KSSYTLV
-1026 EVVDSSN
+1026 IEVVDAGN
-1033 QLLRDTATIE
+1033 QSLRDTATIE
-1043 IAVTQPGPPQL
+1043 IVVTQPGPPQVSL
-1054 TLPAATVVINNYEN
+1054 AATVVINDYEN
-1068 QATVSRRIFAANAI
+1068 QAAVSTPILVTNAI
-1082 ARDNV
+1082 VRDNV
-1087 EPQLRLSG
+1087 PPQMALSG
-1095 GDSSAFDLNK
+1095 ADSRAFDLNA
-1105 TTPNPWRGLLTA
+1105 TTPNPWRGSLTA
-1117 GIYLKSGISLNFD
+1117 GIRLKQGTMLNFD
-1130 IKRAYTVMVEAK
+1130 TKRAYTVMFEAT
-1142 DPNLST
+1142 DPNL
-1148 NDKTTAQLVVL
+1148 NQKTTESLVVL
-1159 LANPHK
+1159 LANPQR

-1201 AGPGAL
+1201 SGPGAL

-1220 ESGEIDLRE
+1220 ESGDIDLRE

-1234 SFALPLMNANGVAS
+1234 SFAMPLMNANGVAS

-1256 EQTKLDKEE
+1256 EQTKLEKET
-1265 ATALSYEAN
+1265 AAALSYEAN

-1303 DYNDKTRCQGL
+1303 DYNDLTRCQGL

-1361 EADSDEEF
+1361 EDKSGEEF
-1369 KRDADYISY
+1369 KRDADYTSY

-1402 VDIEELCVKDGD
+1402 VDIEELCLKDSND
-1414 KCRQEGGNDVLE
+1414 RCLKDTAGNDRLE

-1446 DFDSSSF
+1446 DFDSSRF
-1453 LQPSIEFAYSSDWGD
+1453 LQPSIEVAYSSDWGD

-1478 AGLEYHGGRM
+1478 AGLEYRGGRM

-1498 GEDINVYGAAL
+1498 GEDTKVYGAAL

-1534 NNHDLLNESTELNE
+1534 SGYNLLNENTELNE
-1548 NALPEYGLGL
+1548 NALPEHGLGL

>member
-1 MVKSGQAWSGTR
+1 MVKNEQARSGAWSL
-13 SVLRAAGRWTAFA
+13 LRAGGRWTACA
-26 WLAALLGATAAQA
+26 WLAVLLGASAAQA
-39 QTQPT
+39 QTQPS

-51 DSTADIFS
+51 DSTADIF
-59 AEDIFGSASE
+59 AGEDIFGSASE

-95 QIINRQFGTVNL
+95 QAIAANGL
-107 SSTPAFSNR
+107 AAR

-138 RYVLANGKTALRIK
+138 RYVWANGKTAIRVK
-152 FKNGILPNFINAATN
+152 FKNGVLPNFLNAATD
-167 VRNYE
+167 VSSYE
-172 AFVATIQL
+172 AFIATIQL

-192 NSAIGITPEYK
+192 NSAIGTTPDYR

-227 RDQRGYRGWNGYE
+227 RDQRGYRSWNGYE
-240 TGIVIQRNLFSTWS
+240 TGIVIQRNQYYARADRGRYGLTYWCNAGTEVTW
-254 FPRGGNRLGAN
+254 
-265 LSWCSAGA
+265 
-273 IVSWIQRPSFLS
+273 VQRPAFLS
-285 FRKDSNT
+285 FRKDHINA
-292 YSRNSRRQNAWQ
+292 YRFRAGRGNSWQ

-314 MTVQGYFLPTDRLQI
+314 MTAQSYFLPTDRLQI

-340 ELAVAVQGRCGSA
+340 EFAVGVRGRCGSA

-369 RWGKGPNDAN
+369 PWGKGPSDVN
-379 QVPAFDASA
+379 QVPAFDATA
-388 LSGNLGSNNVDTG
+388 LSGNLGGANHVDTG
-401 LRIHYSTST
+401 LRVQYSIST
-410 CETTAVAVHSD
+410 CDTTEVAVHSD
-421 DQNNFILRKWRLP
+421 AENNFILRRWQQPVNRANNP
-434 IEYDPTNANFPYKEG
+434 IAG
-449 NWAWDGNASQSIRA
+449 NWTFNGNSNQTIRA
-463 NMAVNVD
+463 NMGNVNTHGNVYGE
-470 NQFTNQVPLYQEIV
+470 YQIV
-484 GVLFKSNFNASPG
+484 AVLFKSTFNAAPG
-497 VYRPKFVLTAPGCGS
+497 VYRPKFVLTSPGCGG
-512 AVVATTLTYTVTVAA
+512 AVAATTLTYTLTVAA

-533 SWITGSWKFKVPNT
+533 SWVTGSWKFKVPNT
-547 QLTVTSV
+547 QITVTSV

-559 GSALFQASALTTHG
+559 GSAQFQASDLTTHG

-677 FNVVVSNIRPWETIG
+677 FNVVVSNIRPWQAVG
-692 LNRDPNRSMFPAGAI
+692 NNSGPNRSMFPAGAI

-722 SSAACRSTD
+722 SSEACRSTD
-731 LSLPAGTAQ
+731 LSLPTGTAQ
-740 YFQLARVG
+740 YFQLAQVG
-748 PNGQQVGNAGSS
+748 SNGQQVGNAGSS
-760 LTGVPMPVTGGSHA
+760 LAGVPMPVTGGSHA

-786 GDFLISV
+786 GAFLISV

-812 SLVYTITMVSG
+812 SLVYTVTMVSG
-823 SDLAPAIAV
+823 SDLAPAVAV

-874 ADLYELSSVQSWNGI
+874 ADLYELSSVQRWNGI
-889 SRVDAVIL
+889 SRVDAIIL

-941 RPEVSFDPNFAIV
+941 RPEVSFNPDFAVV

-959 TPIASVIIRDPRD
+959 TPIALVNIRDPRD

-978 LVGEGVDQFE
+978 IVGEGVDQFE

-1026 EVVDSSN
+1026 EVVDSNN
-1033 QLLRDTATIE
+1033 QSLRDTATIE
-1043 IAVTQPGPPQL
+1043 IAVTQPGPPRL
-1054 TLPAATVVINNYEN
+1054 TLPAATVVINDYVN
-1068 QATVSRRIFAANAI
+1068 QQAAARRIFAANAV
-1082 ARDNV
+1082 ASDNV
-1087 EPQLRLSG
+1087 APQLALSG
-1095 GDSSAFDLNK
+1095 SDSSAFELVATN
-1105 TTPNPWRGLLTA
+1105 PSPWRGSLTA
-1117 GIYLKSGISLNFD
+1117 GIYLKQGTRLDFD
-1130 IKRAYTVMVEAK
+1130 TKRAYTVRIEANE
-1142 DPNLST
+1142 PRSSE
-1148 NDKTTAQLVVL
+1148 KTTESLVVL

-1201 AGPGAL
+1201 SGPGAL

-1334 YMAMDIGGGRLALAM
+1334 YMAMDIGGGRLALAL
-1349 GLGQGEIKVMDA
+1349 GLGQGEIKVMDS
-1361 EADSDEEF
+1361 EADSNEEF
-1369 KRDADYISY
+1369 KRDADYTSY
-1378 AVGINHKLGTVNQ
+1378 AVGINHKLGTINQ
-1391 FRMRAVMSNSE
+1391 FRMRAVMSNSQ
-1402 VDIEELCVKDGD
+1402 VDIEELCLKDSND
-1414 KCRQEGGNDVLE
+1414 RCLKDADGNDRLE

-1446 DFDSSSF
+1446 DFDSSRF
-1453 LQPSIEFAYSSDWGD
+1453 LQPSIEVAYSSDWGD

-1478 AGLEYHGGRM
+1478 AGLEYRGGRM

-1498 GEDINVYGAAL
+1498 GEDISVYGAAL

-1548 NALPEYGLGL
+1548 DALPEYGLGL

-1605 LLGWSADAAGDET
+1605 LLGWSEDAAGGET